1 MYLLTALKTP
11 LIHTSLVCCMQ
22 SCSFTWPL
30 MCSTNKR
37 RTFCAAL
44 HVSVV
49 MLPPSSRS
57 SMLML
62 SGWVII
68 SNKSVQFGNS
78 RFVISLQRV
87 KQCFNLY
94 SCSVAKET
102 NTILVRLYIYRQ
114 ANIYISI
121 DHTQELCDMLLYVS
135 IIDWRHLTEVS
146 FSTYIH
152 DKTIMGSRSPCS
164 IKAITRF

>member
-1 MYLLTALKTP
+1 M
-11 LIHTSLVCCMQ
+11 
-22 SCSFTWPL
+22 F
-30 MCSTNKR
+30 STNKR

-49 MLPPSSRS
+49 ILPPSPSL

-62 SGWVII
+62 SVWGII
-68 SNKSVQFGNS
+68 SNKSGLLGSSCFS
-78 RFVISLQRV
+78 ISLQRV
-87 KQCFNLY
+87 KQCFNLS

-102 NTILVRLYIYRQ
+102 KTILLRLYIYRQ

-121 DHTQELCDMLLYVS
+121 DHTTKLCDMLLTVS
-135 IIDWRHLTEVS
+135 ITYWRHLTDVS

-152 DKTIMGSRSPCS
+152 DKTITVYRSQSS